1 MGSTFYSLG
10 IARSALNASQVAL
23 DVTGQNIAN
32 VNTNDYTRQSADLV
46 SVNYTAAKSRL
57 ADTNRIKIGQGVNVS
72 RIAQMRDQ
80 FLDTRVR
87 NANSQFSTLDTVLSG
102 LSDLEGVL
110 DETSTDGL
118 HVMLN
123 DFYARLQGLSNNVG
137 NVEYATLVRSAAE
150 KVVQTLNQYAF
161 QFKQIREEQMS
172 SFTITVD
179 NLNTTIEKIN
189 EINAQIKD
197 QTLRGGASNELLDMR
212 NSYLDTLSGYLNIT
226 VTPQDDG
233 TVKVT
238 SDGSVDVLDSHFDI
252 ELDGERVTLQ
262 RTDGASV
269 VSEFLPSNG
278 VVRGYLEL
286 LNGAGTYATGDEST
300 LRGLPYYERAFDN
313 FAEAFAGTFNAINTL
328 DPLAP
333 APLFTG
339 FTAGEISISQEWYD
353 DANFI
358 VVADQSERDNITK
371 MINAMDQ
378 PVDTD
383 LYPGVTGTFESFS
396 RTIMS
401 DIAVDVDYY
410 GDMDQMYG
418 NIVTS
423 IANQREAI
431 SGVSTDEEAINMIR
445 FQRAYQAAARLMTV
459 LDENLNTLINNMGL
473 VGR

>member
-1 MGSTFYSLG
+1 
-10 IARSALNASQVAL
+10 
-23 DVTGQNIAN
+23 
-32 VNTNDYTRQSADLV
+32 
-46 SVNYTAAKSRL
+46 
-57 ADTNRIKIGQGVNVS
+57 
-72 RIAQMRDQ
+72 MRDH

-197 QTLRGGASNELLDMR
+197 QTLRGGASKR
-212 NSYLDTLSGYLNIT
+212 AFGYAQFLSRYPFGYLNIT

-262 RTDGASV
+262 RTTGPAWFRI
-269 VSEFLPSNG
+269 FLPP
-278 VVRGYLEL
+278 
-286 LNGAGTYATGDEST
+286 TGWC
-300 LRGLPYYERAFDN
+300 G
-313 FAEAFAGTFNAINTL
+313 
-328 DPLAP
+328 
-333 APLFTG
+333 
-339 FTAGEISISQEWYD
+339 
-353 DANFI
+353 
-358 VVADQSERDNITK
+358 
-371 MINAMDQ
+371 
-378 PVDTD
+378 DTW
-383 LYPGVTGTFESFS
+383 SF
-396 RTIMS
+396 
-401 DIAVDVDYY
+401 
-410 GDMDQMYG
+410 
-418 NIVTS
+418 
-423 IANQREAI
+423 
-431 SGVSTDEEAINMIR
+431 
-445 FQRAYQAAARLMTV
+445 
-459 LDENLNTLINNMGL
+459 
-473 VGR
+473 